1 MSKEEI
7 ISKDNRNAYIDLEKV
22 DIDSFRDIPKQI
34 MYDNE
39 EKIIEMVKSD
49 IENPRYDNYCIYK
62 EVPKEILLRHPE
74 IYEMILKKLS
84 AEQVKLESIPIEI
97 QEKYPEECL
106 KILRDS
112 QGDDYGD
119 YVENFC
125 SISPKILINHPE
137 ICIEAI
143 EHWDYNL
150 SNFSCGDK
158 EIEEDYQIYDIIP
171 KELLDNIEF
180 VKKAL
185 IEDKKIILHCNPEI
199 RNELIKH
206 KDEKIG
212 FEWQKECLEQIK
224 DINNVILSSP
234 TGSGKTKVF
243 LQWALQK
250 EEKPIYITAPIKA
263 LSNQRYRELAEQG
276 FTVGLETGDIKNVP
290 EDCDFICCTQ
300 EIYTNKYAKQ
310 KDATLIMD
318 EFHYIFENPDRA
330 RTYIDAL
337 HTSKAKN
344 ILLCSAT
351 MGNIEKLAEYIE
363 KVSERKFGTYDGKSR
378 LTELEYKGKISPNDI
393 KNALVITFTQ
403 KNIENILEELISQRD
418 YIDESKI
425 KEINQIVEKYKVE
438 NEDLIKNLHYGLA
451 GYYGRLLPKEKLII
465 EECFEKG
472 LIDTVVGTD
481 ALAMGVNFPVENVI
495 FTQLA
500 KYYDG
505 PISKNLFDQI
515 AGRAGRKG
523 FFEKGNIYFCDDFT
537 NSRGYPLEAKNYNT
551 EDLFA
556 RFMLGQNEDIS
567 IELAP
572 HIKQILQGSST
583 IEEEA
588 EFMSRFSFPQ
598 KELDET
604 MNDINNQMNKI
615 VGENAFEKIVEEML
629 DEEFGYDEEEY
640 DSYYD
645 REEIYHIFNADD
657 EEVCAKREELLS
669 LKEKFYKEL
678 PNTYFEEYSPEKN
691 CKLFLDILSGLE
703 PDTIINWYVTSTGN
717 FYDLLQFRKYVKSL
731 PKQYRKGL
739 TKINDMIGD
748 IDETAIGGFRG
759 KIDIHEMLETLETEG
774 KLSGVNVMK
783 VLKEHELE
791 QKIIKK
797 ADIIDEQ
804 MKIAEQYGLED
815 Y

>member
-1 MSKEEI
+1 
-7 ISKDNRNAYIDLEKV
+7 
-22 DIDSFRDIPKQI
+22 
-34 MYDNE
+34 
-39 EKIIEMVKSD
+39 
-49 IENPRYDNYCIYK
+49 
-62 EVPKEILLRHPE
+62 
-74 IYEMILKKLS
+74 
-84 AEQVKLESIPIEI
+84 
-97 QEKYPEECL
+97 
-106 KILRDS
+106 
-112 QGDDYGD
+112 
-119 YVENFC
+119 
-125 SISPKILINHPE
+125 
-137 ICIEAI
+137 
-143 EHWDYNL
+143 
-150 SNFSCGDK
+150 
-158 EIEEDYQIYDIIP
+158 
-171 KELLDNIEF
+171 
-180 VKKAL
+180 
-185 IEDKKIILHCNPEI
+185 
-199 RNELIKH
+199 
-206 KDEKIG
+206 
-212 FEWQKECLEQIK
+212 
-224 DINNVILSSP
+224 
-234 TGSGKTKVF
+234 
-243 LQWALQK
+243 
-250 EEKPIYITAPIKA
+250 
-263 LSNQRYRELAEQG
+263 
-276 FTVGLETGDIKNVP
+276 
-290 EDCDFICCTQ
+290 
-300 EIYTNKYAKQ
+300 
-310 KDATLIMD
+310 
-318 EFHYIFENPDRA
+318 
-330 RTYIDAL
+330 
-337 HTSKAKN
+337 
-344 ILLCSAT
+344 
-351 MGNIEKLAEYIE
+351 
-363 KVSERKFGTYDGKSR
+363 
-378 LTELEYKGKISPNDI
+378 
-393 KNALVITFTQ
+393 
-403 KNIENILEELISQRD
+403 
-418 YIDESKI
+418 
-425 KEINQIVEKYKVE
+425 
-438 NEDLIKNLHYGLA
+438 
-451 GYYGRLLPKEKLII
+451 
-465 EECFEKG
+465 
-472 LIDTVVGTD
+472 
-481 ALAMGVNFPVENVI
+481 
-495 FTQLA
+495 
-500 KYYDG
+500 
-505 PISKNLFDQI
+505 
-515 AGRAGRKG
+515 
-523 FFEKGNIYFCDDFT
+523 
-537 NSRGYPLEAKNYNT
+537 
-551 EDLFA
+551 
-556 RFMLGQNEDIS
+556 MLGQNEDIS